1 MSIQDWAISAATKGM
16 IRDAEKDG
24 RVQEAV
30 VIAESTIKGFFPGDS
45 KAIKQMLVQYIIFPF
60 CRLLLK
66 DDPDGYAKAKT
77 GL

>member
-1 MSIQDWAISAATKGM
+1 MSLQDWVVSAGAKGL

-30 VIAESTIKGFFPGDS
+30 TIAESTIKGFFPGDNKVIS
-45 KAIKQMLVQYIIFPF
+45 QMLVQYCLFPF

-66 DDPDGYAKAKT
+66 NDPDGYQKAKES
-77 GL
+77 L